1 MEFYWHNS
9 DDRIWAAEKDYMVAN
24 SLLSLHEV
32 SLCLTRYDLRA
43 KVFPHKSQL
52 CGREALCVWRWAL
65 RLDLSEKLFWQ
76 MGQL

>member
-1 MEFYWHNS
+1 MNFIGTMGIG
-9 DDRIWAAEKDYMVAN
+9 DAEIDYMVAN

-52 CGREALCVWRWAL
+52 CGREALWVWRWAL
-65 RLDLSEKLFWQ
+65 RFDLSEKLFWQ

>member
-1 MEFYWHNS
+1 MGIG
-9 DDRIWAAEKDYMVAN
+9 DAEIDYMVAN

-52 CGREALCVWRWAL
+52 CGREALWVWRWAL
-65 RLDLSEKLFWQ
+65 RFDLSEKLFWQ